1 MLSSLQLQVS
11 MSDDLLTWVQE
22 PSAMGFSIL
31 TATLIT
37 AVIYSIWNWTRDD
50 YVVIN
55 RRKWFELTDANAT
68 KRFLVHARA
77 YLQTSHKTTPNKP
90 FRVIADVG
98 DTLVLPNSY
107 ADEVRNLRD
116 LDNDAVSRKDFHT
129 HLSSFASFKI
139 GVDGSGLSKSV
150 VQKQLTQ
157 SLGLVTDPLSTEC
170 AMALREVLS
179 DDKGSTR
186 SPNHNVFLNN
196 SVLIRTDTPYLDWHL
211 VSPLRDA
218 VLMIVAR
225 LSSKVFLG
233 EELCHN
239 KEWLKITTEH
249 TTTAFQAVE
258 ELRLWPTVLR
268 PVVHWFLP
276 SCRLARA
283 QIARS
288 REIINPVLEER
299 RETRRQ
305 GGERPHDGIEWFE
318 SNAKGRDYDP
328 ALAQLNLSIAA
339 MHTTTDLLMQTIL
352 DIARHPEIVEPLRQ
366 EIRGALDEHGWEKTA
381 LYKMKLLDSAIKE
394 TQRIKPIQM
403 ISMRRLPLRD
413 ITLSD
418 GTPLRKGREVV
429 VAANRMWDESVYSD
443 PERWDPYRFYR
454 MRAAPGSS
462 SEHTTQLVSTS
473 ADHLGFGHG
482 QHACPGRFFAAN
494 EVKVALAQLLLEYDW
509 KLPEGA
515 DASYLQHG
523 WSMVANPFVGVMF
536 RRREKS

>member
-1 MLSSLQLQVS
+1 
-11 MSDDLLTWVQE
+11 
-22 PSAMGFSIL
+22 MGLSIL
-31 TATLIT
+31 TAILIT
-37 AVIYSIWNWTRDD
+37 TVIYSVFSRINDD
-50 YVVIN
+50 YYIVN
-55 RRKWFELTDANAT
+55 PRKWFELTDAKAT
-68 KRFLVHARA
+68 KKFLIHARD
-77 YLQTSHKTTPNKP
+77 YLQVSHKTTPNRP

-107 ADEVRNLRD
+107 ADEVRNIKD

-129 HLSSFASFKI
+129 HLSSFASFRI

-157 SLGLVTDPLSTEC
+157 SLGLVTGPLSTEC
-170 AMALREVLS
+170 DLALREVLS
-179 DDKGSTR
+179 DDK
-186 SPNHNVFLNN
+186 
-196 SVLIRTDTPYLDWHL
+196 DWHL
-211 VSPLRDA
+211 VSPLRDV

-239 KEWLKITTEH
+239 EEWLKITADH

-258 ELRLWPTVLR
+258 ELRLWPLILR
-268 PVVHWFLP
+268 PVVHWVLP
-276 SCRLARA
+276 SCRQARA

-288 REIINPVLEER
+288 REIINPVLEKR
-299 RETRRQ
+299 REARRN

-318 SNAKGRDYDP
+318 SNAKGRNYDP

-352 DIARHPEIVEPLRQ
+352 DIARHPEIFEPLRE
-366 EIRGALDEHGWEKTA
+366 EIRGALNEHGWEKTA

-418 GTPLRKGREVV
+418 GALLRKDREVV
-429 VAANRMWDESVYSD
+429 VAANRMWDESVYPN

-454 MRAAPGSS
+454 MRAASGSA
-462 SEHTTQLVSTS
+462 EHTAQLVSTS

-494 EVKVALAQLLLEYDW
+494 EVKVALAQLLLKYDW

-515 DASYLQHG
+515 DASFLQHG

-536 RRREKS
+536 RRRDEN